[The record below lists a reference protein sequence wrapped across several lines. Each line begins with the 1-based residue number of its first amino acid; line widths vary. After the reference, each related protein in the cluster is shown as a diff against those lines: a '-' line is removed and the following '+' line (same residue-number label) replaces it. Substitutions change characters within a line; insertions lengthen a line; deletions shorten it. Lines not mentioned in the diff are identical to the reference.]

1 MAAKAGSKKGA
12 AEVVTLEP
20 THNQPDGPLTQKDMD
35 DLFLIHLAQA
45 RKDNDELERAMEIV
59 RAVKKIRK
67 RNRNLAHTDG
77 FILEEMDN
85 ILADEQLPRSDVER
99 REDMRA
105 RMRGVA
111 NQPGGVLLQQDLF
124 QRVADQTKIWEEHG
138 YTCGLRGADQD
149 PQVQGVPA
157 ELHQAWMA
165 KYGEGQK
172 RLMDAWAT
180 KHKIDGTAPPANEDT
195 KEEVSGETPGP
206 AEEEPAGEVEEA
218 DEDGSLGLTSGAP
231 E

>member
-1 MAAKAGSKKGA
+1 MQAPS
-12 AEVVTLEP
+12 P
-20 THNQPDGPLTQKDMD
+20 HTHNQPDGPLTQKEMD

-59 RAVKKIRK
+59 RAVKKLRK

-77 FILEEMDN
+77 FILEELDN

-99 REDMRA
+99 REAMRS
-105 RMRGVA
+105 RMRGIA
-111 NQPGGVLLQQDLF
+111 NQPGGDLQQQDLF
-124 QRVADQTKIWEEHG
+124 QRVADQTKMWEEHG

-165 KYGEGQK
+165 KYTEGQK
-172 RLMDAWAT
+172 RLGEAFLT
-180 KHKIDGTAPPANEDT
+180 KHKIDGTEPPKVEAEPETETETQAAAESD
-195 KEEVSGETPGP
+195 GE
-206 AEEEPAGEVEEA
+206 AEAEAYGEVEA
-218 DEDGSLGLTSGAP
+218 DDGDEDGSAGLTTGSAQ
-231 E
+231 